1 MADHE
6 KGQAGSVAK
15 GPGSVNQAEYAEFHT
30 ADMAL
35 VEAAAASSEA
45 ETTLPRKEL
54 FRRYWPAAVY
64 SMLLSMALIMEGM
77 DVGLINNFFGVKAYL
92 NKFGWPDANGKQH
105 IPSSW
110 QAAIGNGNNLGSIIG
125 LLLNGW
131 LQSRFGSRKVYMAAM
146 ALMGATIF
154 TLFFAVNVQMLF
166 AANIL
171 CGIPW
176 GIFQ

>member
-1 MADHE
+1 MADEE
-6 KGQAGSVAK
+6 KARPDSVAK
-15 GPGSVNQAEYAEFHT
+15 GGPGSVNQAEFAEYS

-45 ETTLPRKEL
+45 ETKLPRKEL
-54 FRRYWPAAVY
+54 FSRYWPAAVY

-77 DVGLINNFFGVKAYL
+77 DVGLVNNFFGQKAYL
-92 NKFGWPDANGKQH
+92 NRFGWPDANGKQH
-105 IPSSW
+105 IPSTW

-131 LQSRFGSRKVYMAAM
+131 LQSRFGSRRVYMGAM

-154 TLFFAVNVQMLF
+154 TLVFAVNVQMLF